1 MDNSIVLDNLAEIS
15 RCGFGKSNT
24 HPCRTGDGMAAVASA
39 IHRLTQESRKRLGL
53 PLDTTSEDDL
63 MKDDN
68 AEKALQLAILGQI
81 NVGK

>member
-1 MDNSIVLDNLAEIS
+1 VVSEKAIPIPTEHGEGI
-15 RCGFGKSNT
+15 
-24 HPCRTGDGMAAVASA
+24 AAVASV
-39 IHRLTQESRKRLGL
+39 IYRLTQESRKRLGL
-53 PLDTTSEDDL
+53 PLDTTNEDDL